1 MAAENWMEIYRSY
14 TPEELAEEI
23 TQLKKD
29 VRGSFAQQGTG
40 SVNHSRDLN
49 MLENRLQ
56 AATRVQNERA
66 NRNGGNPSKGQVS
79 FGRGNSWGSL

>member
-29 VRGSFAQQGTG
+29 LRGGFTAQGSG
-40 SVNHSRDLN
+40 SVNHQRDVSS
-49 MLENRLQ
+49 LEARLQ
-56 AATRVQNERA
+56 GATRVQNERA
-66 NRNGGNPSKGQVS
+66 NRHQGNPMKGTVD
-79 FGRGNSWGSL
+79 FRGGRWGSL